1 MTTLIVFL
9 VRVAIFLVLTFSFV
23 VLYQYGPNGFL
34 AGAPV
39 EWERIA
45 NLGSLLTK
53 KPVEMPPSNPPDAA
67 PVEQTPTN

>member
-9 VRVAIFLVLTFSFV
+9 VRVGIFLVLTFSFI
-23 VLYQYGPNGFL
+23 VLYQYGPGGFL

-45 NLGSLLTK
+45 NLSSSFTK
-53 KPVEMPPSNPPDAA
+53 KPGGMPPSNPPDANPA
-67 PVEQTPTN
+67 EQTPTN